1 MTSRA
6 GNWII
11 AAGALAVF
19 CGICTLPAA
28 LGEHR
33 DVALLGLGVCFLS
46 VGSFLA
52 ASGIYWKARVLQSK
66 IAAGITDGES
76 KTPSRRVRGGCEL
89 CASETPVIQ
98 CRVHQLQL
106 CPTCLAEHYD
116 SRSCAYVPT
125 TRKLANKSGK
135 GMAAKRGA

>member
-11 AAGALAVF
+11 AAGALAAF
-19 CGICTLPAA
+19 CGACTLPAA

-33 DVALLGLGVCFLS
+33 DTALLGLGACLLS
-46 VGSFLA
+46 VGAFLA
-52 ASGIYWKARVLQSK
+52 ASGIYWKARALQSQVE
-66 IAAGITDGES
+66 AGVTEGEAKPS
-76 KTPSRRVRGGCEL
+76 SRRVRGGCEL

-116 SRSCAYVPT
+116 PRSCAYVPP
-125 TRKLANKSGK
+125 TRKPASRAGKS
-135 GMAAKRGA
+135 MAAKRGA